1 MKRIVSLII
10 SALTLTA
17 LCACGKDVPESPA
30 DIKTDQVTSES
41 TTAESTAAENTDA
54 ESNDAENTAAENP
67 PSESTETS
75 VEQLVITPADAS
87 VSPLE
92 LSDDELTDLFVNR
105 IFANYT
111 EWNNI
116 ACNGIALA
124 LDFNDEYDDGNDATQ
139 YYLVLNIQDY
149 AAFQE
154 LTDAVFSRGFQET
167 VLFPEYIDPICPL
180 FVSHNDRLYYNYNTG
195 GCVEFI
201 IAPAS
206 AEIADRTDDS
216 FSVSIGVSTHEVSGT
231 FVYRIVR
238 QDGHWVMDNDYWY
251 KDTRSDAEKY
261 TGADYLS
268 NVAMA
273 FWDNDVINEMSDAE
287 IRKFIDAQLKTLT
300 EDSYSLHTEKEI
312 IDAHPYAFDEIIH
325 LGKKALLSLNE
336 IISDSQSG
344 YEERCLAK
352 YAAYT
357 IDPSPYDLVF
367 ESPDGKSSLKLSVSS
382 FMGDWRNNKL
392 TATYGELTLNRTA
405 NQDTGLAV
413 FDYTDAEVS
422 WSDGGNY
429 AVLIG
434 KRTDDRFP
442 ASASLIETPTGKL
455 TTLPS
460 LEIYNEILKKE
471 PELEAFLSF
480 SVEGCEWNSG
490 EPTVG
495 FELETGAA
503 FYPRVIKGQ
512 YIFDTKARELKNI
525 TYDPIVSKTP
535 GEALSDEE
543 IRQIADENLDI
554 LTKDSELWASEKEL
568 ISAHPEAFEK
578 IIALG
583 KSAVEY
589 LEEIGNG
596 YKDGIAPENNR
607 CFIAKAAAYIID
619 PELYDLTF
627 ASPDGRYELKANV
640 YSFDGLNSMFIGMEY
655 KLCVVDSVTNTVLA
669 AAPSFF
675 LSSPDFRV
683 NWTPDSRYVTIEQ
696 VGRYNDKYISG
707 FSTENWN
714 YFELPDTVDL
724 ECLLGCE
731 LSAYAPE
738 SEFGPDD
745 TNFYFGSESDSVLKV
760 SLKLRDMSDA
770 YIDAGWYLFDT
781 VKGKVIEARFEF
793 PRFQHELRDK
803 GYSDKI
809 LRYTRPSASVDISAS
824 YPALNGSDH
833 VTGSINKQ
841 IYDFVMSE
849 YKERIESDTDA
860 AMYGMISKTR
870 YEITRM
876 DDELLSIH
884 FSASF
889 SGSGSPQYVNDYEM
903 TFDMKTGERVATES
917 LSD

>member
-1 MKRIVSLII
+1 MKRIVPLII
-10 SALTLTA
+10 SALMLTA
-17 LCACGKDVPESPA
+17 LCACGKDEPESPA
-30 DIKTDQVTSES
+30 DIKTDQITSES
-41 TTAESTAAENTDA
+41 TDSEKNAAENLPSATA
-54 ESNDAENTAAENP
+54 ETTAD
-67 PSESTETS
+67 T
-75 VEQLVITPADAS
+75 VGQLVITPADAS

-92 LSDDELTDLFVNR
+92 MRGDELTDLFVNR

-116 ACNGIALA
+116 ADNGTALT

-154 LTDAVFSRGFQET
+154 LTDAVFSRGFQEN
-167 VLFPEYIDPICPL
+167 VLFPQYIDQICPL
-180 FVSHNDRLYYNYNTG
+180 FVSHNNRLYYNYNTG

-201 IAPAS
+201 IDPAS
-206 AEIADRTDDS
+206 AEITDRTDDS
-216 FSVSIGVSTHEVSGT
+216 FSVSVGVNTHEVSET

-268 NVAMA
+268 NTAMA
-273 FWDNDVINEMSDAE
+273 FWDNDVINKMSDAE

-300 EDSYSLHTEKEI
+300 KDSYSLHTEKEI
-312 IDAHPYAFDEIIH
+312 IAAHPDAFDKIIH
-325 LGKKALLSLNE
+325 LGKKALSSLNE
-336 IISDSQSG
+336 IVSDSQSV
-344 YEERCLAK
+344 YESRCLAK

-382 FMGDWRNNKL
+382 FMGDWLNNKL
-392 TATYGELTLNRTA
+392 TTTYGKLTLNKIA
-405 NQDTGLAV
+405 NPDTELAV
-413 FDYTDAEVS
+413 VDCTDAEVS

-442 ASASLIETPTGKL
+442 SSASLIETLTGKL

-490 EPTVG
+490 EPTIV

-503 FYPRVIKGQ
+503 FYPRAIKGQ
-512 YIFDTKARELKNI
+512 YTFDTKARELKNI
-525 TYDPIVSKTP
+525 TYDPIVFRTP

-543 IRQIADENLDI
+543 IRQIVDENLDI
-554 LTKDSELWASEKEL
+554 LTKDSELWDSDKEL
-568 ISAHPEAFEK
+568 IAAHPEAFEK

-583 KSAVEY
+583 ESAVEY

-596 YKDGIAPENNR
+596 YKQDAVPENNR
-607 CFIAKAAAYIID
+607 CFIAKAAEYIID
-619 PELYDLTF
+619 PDLYDLTF

-640 YSFDGLNSMFIGMEY
+640 YSFDGLNNMFVGMEY
-655 KLCVVDSVTNTVLA
+655 KLCVVESGTNAVLA

-696 VGRYNDKYISG
+696 VGKYNYKYTSG
-707 FSTENWN
+707 FSAENWN
-714 YFELPDTVDL
+714 YFVLPDTVDL
-724 ECLLGCE
+724 ENLLGCG

-738 SEFGPDD
+738 SEYGLND
-745 TNFYFGSESDSVLKV
+745 TDFSFKTESDGILKV
-760 SLKLRDMSDA
+760 SLRLSDMSGA

-781 VKGKVIEARFEF
+781 VKEEVIEARFEF
-793 PRFQHELRDK
+793 PRFQKELT
-803 GYSDKI
+803 GYSDNI

-824 YPALNGSDH
+824 YPALNGSDP

-860 AMYGMISKTR
+860 AMYGMISKMR

-903 TFDMKTGERVATES
+903 TFDMKTGERVAPES